1 MFELLLPDSE
11 QIRCDGISVGEEDRQ
26 IFMELAANTADSACP
41 LCNKKSRKVH
51 SRYRRHLA
59 DLPWA
64 DVPVSISL
72 QVRRFFC
79 PNENC
84 SRVIFCERLPGV
96 VAPWARRTER
106 LVRAQRA
113 IGLALGGAAGARLSA
128 ILMIKAGV
136 DLLRNLIR
144 RMGRIEKP
152 TPQVLGVDD
161 WAKLKGHSYGTIL
174 VDLERGEIVDLLG
187 DRTSETL
194 AQWLKERPSIE
205 VVTRD
210 WSQTYAEAIQEGAPQ
225 AVQVA
230 DRWHLLKNLS
240 DTVFKIL
247 QQEDDVIKKC
257 LTQLAEKE
265 DQGDRPVEW
274 SPAVLPVAADELTPA
289 EQRRKE
295 RMERARK
302 LHGQGWTQKDIA
314 RHLHIHPKTVR
325 RYLRSAIPEAR
336 RCRRG
341 SRLLEPFEEYIVN
354 RWNEGCHNAAQLF
367 REMEQRGY
375 PGQATTV
382 RDFVRRL
389 RPASGLPSGVRCQK
403 GRLLDLS
410 ATKRPPTLRAL
421 TWLIVKQPDKRSEE
435 DEELLVRISDGQSK
449 LITTIELAREFAA
462 IVRQRQSEKL
472 EAWLEAAGDSTF
484 QVWRNFAASLRQD
497 YEAVRASLLYAWSNG
512 PTEGHVNRLKCLKRD
527 MYGRAK
533 LDLLRERLV
542 AA

>member
-1 MFELLLPDSE
+1 
-11 QIRCDGISVGEEDRQ
+11 
-26 IFMELAANTADSACP
+26 LA
-41 LCNKKSRKVH
+41 
-51 SRYRRHLA
+51 
-59 DLPWA
+59 
-64 DVPVSISL
+64 
-72 QVRRFFC
+72 
-79 PNENC
+79 
-84 SRVIFCERLPGV
+84 
-96 VAPWARRTER
+96 
-106 LVRAQRA
+106 RAQRA

-136 DLLRNLIR
+136 DLLLNLIR

-152 TPQVLGVDD
+152 TPRVLGVDD

-194 AQWLKERPSIE
+194 AQWLKERPGIE

-210 WSQTYAEAIQEGAPQ
+210 RSQTYAEAIREGAPQ

-247 QQEDDVIKKC
+247 QQEHDLIKKQ
-257 LTQLAEKE
+257 LTQLTEKE
-265 DQGDRPVEW
+265 DQGNRPVEL
-274 SPAVLPVAADELTPA
+274 SPAVLSVAASQLTPA

-325 RYLRSAIPEAR
+325 RYLRSAIPEAGR
-336 RCRRG
+336 RRRG
-341 SRLLEPFEEYIVN
+341 SRLLDPFEEYIIK

-367 REMEQRGY
+367 REIEQRGY
-375 PGQATTV
+375 PGKATTV

-389 RPASGLPSGVRCQK
+389 RQASGLSPDVRCQN

-421 TWLIVKQPDKRSEE
+421 AWLIVKQPDKRSEE

-462 IVRQRQSEKL
+462 IVRQRQPEKL
-472 EAWLEAAGDSTF
+472 EAWLEAAGGSAF
-484 QVWRNFAASLRQD
+484 QLWRNFAASLRQD

-512 PTEGHVNRLKCLKRD
+512 PTEGHVNRLKCLKRE
-527 MYGRAK
+527 MYGRAQ

-542 AA
+542 VS